1 MIQVPPFIIKVR
13 GNKTPFWSL
22 QRNRKEFL
30 ACRSGLIKMTM
41 EVKFGSGSVDY
52 SLGLFLL
59 RVMIVMRSPT
69 LRMMDM
75 FMGTKKL
82 DVRNGANTRR
92 GWRLRTCCYEVLM
105 MELGDEEDDAESIQS
120 FFYSFLFLSF
130 SFSFFILCFGVSSLL
145 GCKIQIMTLTNY
157 VKQLINY
164 DY

>member
-1 MIQVPPFIIKVR
+1 
-13 GNKTPFWSL
+13 
-22 QRNRKEFL
+22 
-30 ACRSGLIKMTM
+30 M

-105 MELGDEEDDAESIQS
+105 MELGDEEDDAENGRWWLGFQRAE
-120 FFYSFLFLSF
+120 FWVWF
-130 SFSFFILCFGVSSLL
+130 SWLEWAVGEGLMDSVL
-145 GCKIQIMTLTNY
+145 GLGDRLM
-157 VKQLINY
+157 
-164 DY
+164 